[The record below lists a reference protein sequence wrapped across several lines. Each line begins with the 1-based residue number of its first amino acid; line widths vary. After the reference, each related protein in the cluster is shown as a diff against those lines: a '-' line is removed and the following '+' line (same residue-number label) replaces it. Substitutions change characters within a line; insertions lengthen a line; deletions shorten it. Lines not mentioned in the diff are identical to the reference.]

1 MISSLGMATQDPAE
15 AVRRAFRESGMSIK
29 RFSESSRTPYSGV
42 HRFLNVDADVRTST
56 LTRLAKAL
64 GLELVVRRKQKG

>member
-1 MISSLGMATQDPAE
+1 MIDTANMGKQDPAE
-15 AVRRAFRESGMSIK
+15 AVRRAFRKSGMSIK
-29 RFSESSRTPYSGV
+29 RLSESSRTPYSGV

-64 GLELVVRRKQKG
+64 GLELVVRRKRKG

>member
-1 MISSLGMATQDPAE
+1 
-15 AVRRAFRESGMSIK
+15 MSIK
-29 RFSESSRTPYSGV
+29 RLSESSRTPYSGV

-64 GLELVVRRKQKG
+64 GLELVVRRKRKG